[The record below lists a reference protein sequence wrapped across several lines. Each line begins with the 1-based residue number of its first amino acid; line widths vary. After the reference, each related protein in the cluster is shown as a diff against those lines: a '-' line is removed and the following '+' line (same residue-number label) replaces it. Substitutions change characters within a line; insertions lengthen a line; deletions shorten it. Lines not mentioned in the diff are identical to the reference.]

1 MKKATIYKIAREA
14 GVSVTTVSRF
24 FNNPGKVK
32 EATREK
38 IFAVCQKY
46 NYQPSYIASAI
57 TTKKTKTIALLV
69 PSFKEPMF
77 VELIGGAE
85 YILSSRG
92 YCLSIFNARQSVE
105 RELEIAKIID
115 SRFIDGVIL
124 SGVYG
129 DERDKIFISE
139 MVKRNIPCI
148 MVDRIVPGV
157 DIPYVASNEYLGG
170 KLAACYLLENN
181 HKRIGIITYSR
192 EVHIFN
198 ERIRGFTEIMGEQG
212 LRELFIHEVPLEFK
226 NIEEKVRSFMP
237 EIISQKPT
245 AIFTIAD
252 SIAFFTIRILRDN
265 KIKVPEDISIM
276 GYDNILYANAIN
288 PSLSTIHH
296 DMFELGKVVAKN
308 LIYRL
313 ENGNYS
319 NMEQVVDPRLIARES
334 VIKI

>member
-1 MKKATIYKIAREA
+1 MEKATIYKIAREA

-24 FNNPGKVK
+24 FNNPGIVK
-32 EATREK
+32 EETRKK
-38 IFAVCQKY
+38 IFSVCQKY
-46 NYQPSYIASAI
+46 NYEPSYVASAI

-85 YILSSRG
+85 YVLSSKG
-92 YCLSIFNARQSVE
+92 YCLSVFNARQSIE
-105 RELEIAKIID
+105 KELEIAKIID

-129 DERDKIFISE
+129 DERDKVFISE
-139 MVKRNIPCI
+139 MVRRNIPCI
-148 MVDRIVPGV
+148 MVDRIVPEV

-170 KLAACYLLENN
+170 KLAAQYLLENN
-181 HKRIGIITYSR
+181 HKRIGIITYPR
-192 EVHIFN
+192 EVYIFN
-198 ERIRGFTEIMGEQG
+198 ERVRGFTEILEKQD
-212 LRELFIHEVPLEFK
+212 LKELFIKEVTLEFK
-226 NIEEKVRSFMP
+226 NIENKVRSIMP
-237 EIISQKPT
+237 GIIREKPT
-245 AIFTIAD
+245 AIFAIAD

-265 KIKVPEDISIM
+265 NIKVPEDISIM

-308 LIYRL
+308 LLYRL
-313 ENGNYS
+313 ENGKYY
-319 NMEQVVDPRLIARES
+319 NMEQVVDPRLVARES